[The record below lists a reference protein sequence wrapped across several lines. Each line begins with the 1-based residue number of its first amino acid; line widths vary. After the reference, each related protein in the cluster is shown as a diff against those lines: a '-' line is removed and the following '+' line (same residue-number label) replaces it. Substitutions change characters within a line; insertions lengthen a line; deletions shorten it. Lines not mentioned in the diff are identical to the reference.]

1 MRPVMIVASLLLGL
15 SQLTHSTAAR
25 AENPRPVVVEL
36 FTSQGC
42 SSCPPADALLGELAR
57 NPDILPL
64 AFHVTY
70 WNNLGWRDPFSLD
83 AATDRQRAY
92 QRNLRTD
99 TIYTPQMIVDGH
111 TDVIGSDRAA
121 VTAAI
126 ARARPAQS
134 VPITLSRTADGLS
147 VQIAAGTIPAGQGEK
162 RILLIGFDSA
172 HRTTVPRGENAGRQL
187 SETNIV
193 RGVTVLGSWTGQAV
207 NLSHPMPPG
216 VFQGERAA
224 VLLQAND
231 GRILGAAVLARPQ
244 S

>member
-1 MRPVMIVASLLLGL
+1 MRPAMIAASLLLGL
-15 SQLTHSTAAR
+15 TQLTLSPAAR
-25 AENPRPVVVEL
+25 AENLRLVVVEL

-42 SSCPPADALLGELAR
+42 SSCPPADALLGELAD
-57 NPDILPL
+57 NPNILPL

-92 QRNLRTD
+92 QRSLRTD
-99 TIYTPQMIVDGH
+99 AIYTPQMIVDGH

-126 ARARPAQS
+126 ARAQPSQS
-134 VPITLSRTADGLS
+134 VPLTIIRTADGVS
-147 VQIAAGTIPAGQGEK
+147 VQIPANEAPAGRGEA
-162 RILLIGFDSA
+162 RILLIGFDGA

-193 RGVTVLGSWTGQAV
+193 RGITVVGSWTGQA
-207 NLSHPMPPG
+207 LKLTQPMP
-216 VFQGERAA
+216 QGERAA
-224 VLLQAND
+224 VLLQASD

-244 S
+244 G